1 METYLY
7 HLEFPSG
14 VHFGRHG
21 IGLEET
27 EETLPSDS
35 LASALINA
43 FAVMGEASEVLEA
56 LRGPNPCFVLSSLF
70 PYGPEGPEGGGR
82 RLYAVPRPLTSPK
95 VKSVAELQKSGKDLK
110 KIRYLEPRD
119 ALRWLDDAPFSAD
132 ELEAVMG
139 RARRL
144 ARPYDAEFFEGW
156 TAVSVRPRVALD
168 RISQNSAVWWCS
180 VVHFR
185 ERAGLYGLVR
195 VTDNTWRDRLEAAF
209 RLLGDLGLGGERTYG
224 LGSFRFH
231 GLIPLAEA
239 WPEIKTM
246 KKACRYLL
254 LSRYAPA
261 AQELGGLGAA
271 LQAWDLEE
279 SRGFVV
285 SGRSTTTLKRKRLWF
300 LSEGSVAT
308 HPLPGRLV
316 DVTPEHGPALGLP
329 HRVYRSGLGFWF
341 P

>member
-1 METYLY
+1 MRTYLY

-27 EETLPSDS
+27 KETLPSDS

-70 PYGPEGPEGGGR
+70 PYGPEGPGGGR
-82 RLYAVPRPLTSPK
+82 RLYAVPRPLTSPE
-95 VKSVAELQKSGKDLK
+95 VKSATDLQKSGKDLK

-119 ALRWLDDAPFSAD
+119 ALRWLEAEPFDA
-132 ELEAVMG
+132 EEIEAVMG

-144 ARPYDAEFFEGW
+144 ARPWDGESLEGW
-156 TAVSVRPRVALD
+156 MAVSLRPRVALD
-168 RISQNSAVWWCS
+168 RTSQNSAIWWCS

-185 ERAGLYGLVR
+185 DGAGLYGLVR
-195 VTDNTWRDRLEAAF
+195 VPDDTWRDRLEAAF

-246 KKACRYLL
+246 KKASRYLL

-300 LSEGSVAT
+300 LTEGSVAT
-308 HPLPGRLV
+308 QPLPGRLV

-329 HRVYRSGLGFWF
+329 HPVFRSGLGFWF